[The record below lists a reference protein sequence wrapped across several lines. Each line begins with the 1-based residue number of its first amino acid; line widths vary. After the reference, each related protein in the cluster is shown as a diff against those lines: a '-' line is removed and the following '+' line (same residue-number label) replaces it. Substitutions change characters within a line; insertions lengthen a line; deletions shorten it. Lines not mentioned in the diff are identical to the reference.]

1 MRGGVVMKFN
11 FKSIVGI
18 VAAAVVGV
26 VAFSDEMDKQKN
38 TKKIKD
44 MENRINELEKRGA
57 E

>member
-1 MRGGVVMKFN
+1 MKFN